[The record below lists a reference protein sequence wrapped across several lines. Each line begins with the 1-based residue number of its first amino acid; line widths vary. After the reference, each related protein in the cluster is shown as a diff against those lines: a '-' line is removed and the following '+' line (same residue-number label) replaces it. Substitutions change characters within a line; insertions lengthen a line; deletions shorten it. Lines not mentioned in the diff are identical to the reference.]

1 MLCSNEMMREHGIF
15 VYQKKEEKFFG
26 ELKFMLFFWY
36 IKQESYL
43 ASEKKLE
50 GSFFLNFNG
59 IKIEIFLC
67 LQ

>member
-15 VYQKKEEKFFG
+15 LSKKKRKVFG

-50 GSFFLNFNG
+50 GSFF
-59 IKIEIFLC
+59 
-67 LQ
+67 

>member
-15 VYQKKEEKFFG
+15 FYQKKEEKFFG

-50 GSFFLNFNG
+50 GSFF
-59 IKIEIFLC
+59 
-67 LQ
+67 

>member
-1 MLCSNEMMREHGIF
+1 MKWCENMVFS
-15 VYQKKEEKFFG
+15 YQKKRKVFG

>member
-1 MLCSNEMMREHGIF
+1 MKWCENMVF
-15 VYQKKEEKFFG
+15 FYQKKEEKFFG

-50 GSFFLNFNG
+50 VSFFSNFNG
-59 IKIEIFLC
+59 IKIEIFSC

>member
-1 MLCSNEMMREHGIF
+1 MKWCENMVFS
-15 VYQKKEEKFFG
+15 YQKKRKVFG

-50 GSFFLNFNG
+50 GSFF
-59 IKIEIFLC
+59 
-67 LQ
+67 